1 MTIREL
7 QKTNPESRRS
17 GLRMKMRVSKVPQ
30 GLYKDVNEVSVGFG
44 PHVSV
49 GSSEGARI
57 SPVRGFARVC

>member
-7 QKTNPESRRS
+7 QKTNPESRHS
-17 GLRMKMRVSKVPQ
+17 GLRMKMI
-30 GLYKDVNEVSVGFG
+30 NEVSVGFG

-49 GSSEGARI
+49 GSSEGARS

>member
-1 MTIREL
+1 
-7 QKTNPESRRS
+7 
-17 GLRMKMRVSKVPQ
+17 MRVSKVPQ